1 MARLTKA
8 VKLTGAQVDALLTLN
23 DEALREAL
31 YRLRAQTKAPSV
43 EETAAE
49 IVNLLTA
56 PTADEQILAAMVG
69 SAETREPAVRLTA
82 TQPIATNL
90 TERLDSTRGYAY
102 QKREQQ
108 NLKRKLKRR
117 AGVQATDD
125 GEA

>member
-1 MARLTKA
+1 MARLSKA

-49 IVNLLTA
+49 IVSLLTA
-56 PTADEQILAAMVG
+56 PTADEQILAAMA
-69 SAETREPAVRLTA
+69 SSLQTTELAVEAL
-82 TQPIATNL
+82 NS
-90 TERLDSTRGYAY
+90 TELA
-102 QKREQQ
+102 
-108 NLKRKLKRR
+108 
-117 AGVQATDD
+117 AGVQADD

>member
-23 DEALREAL
+23 DGALREAL

-49 IVNLLTA
+49 IVSLLTQ
-56 PTADEQILAAMVG
+56 PSDDLQILAAMASSLHTTELAVEALN
-69 SAETREPAVRLTA
+69 SA
-82 TQPIATNL
+82 
-90 TERLDSTRGYAY
+90 
-102 QKREQQ
+102 
-108 NLKRKLKRR
+108 
-117 AGVQATDD
+117 AGVQADD